1 MGKLTDIK
9 KTKKRS
15 EFYRLTDILKIN
27 AVYNLIF
34 GERSNG
40 KSYAVKEY
48 CLTDYVK
55 NGYQFVVIRRM
66 KSDISRALADLYLA
80 DIPVAEIT
88 NGKQNVS
95 YSQAGKI
102 FIAYQ
107 DDDGKRKDVECC
119 GYFRALSEAQR
130 YSSGAYNNVKNIVLE
145 EFISLDGTYIPNE
158 IMLYK
163 HLISTIARKREFKA
177 FLIANSISRLSPYWR
192 EFGIQ
197 NIEKQIVGTI
207 DVYEQPGEDGETF
220 KIACEYCAN
229 STSRAKFF
237 FGAGTKMTNE
247 GKWLTGEYPHITLE
261 MLENAV
267 TVYQFVVEH
276 NTTRFLCEVRQG
288 TDNSIFLFVTP
299 KTTPPKDYTLVYTN
313 AVSNNPYYRRGLI
326 PQTPRERTLLYLIN
340 NRAFFPD
347 NLTGTEFFEVIKKL
361 KTLSY

>member
-1 MGKLTDIK
+1 ME
-9 KTKKRS
+9 TKQTKRA
-15 EFYRLTDILKIN
+15 EYYRLTDILKVG

-55 NGYQFVVIRRM
+55 SGNQFVVIRRM
-66 KSDISRALADLYLA
+66 KSDISRALADLYLS
-80 DIPVAEIT
+80 DIPVERIT
-88 NGKQNVS
+88 KGAQNVI
-95 YSQAGKI
+95 YTQAGKI
-102 FIAYQ
+102 YIALQ
-107 DDDGKRKDVECC
+107 DDSGKRSSVECC

-145 EFISLDGTYIPNE
+145 EFISLDGAYINNE
-158 IMLYK
+158 IMLFK
-163 HLISTIARKREFKA
+163 HLISTIARKRDFRA

-197 NIEKQIVGTI
+197 NIEKQLIGTI
-207 DVYEQPGEDGETF
+207 DVYEQTGEDGEPF

-247 GKWLTGEYPHITLE
+247 GKWLTGEYPHITLD
-261 MLENAV
+261 MLDNSA

-276 NTTRFLCEVRQG
+276 NATRFLCEVKQG
-288 TDNSIFLFVTP
+288 TDNSLYLFVTP
-299 KTTPPKDYTLVYTN
+299 KTTPPKDYTVVYTN
-313 AVSNNPYYRRGLI
+313 VVSGNPYYRRGLI
-326 PQTPRERTLLYLIN
+326 PQTARERVLLNLIN

-347 NLTGTEFFEVIKKL
+347 NLTGTEFFEVVKKL
-361 KTLSY
+361 KQLS